1 MRIDQYFKKLN
12 DENLLR
18 SDPNLCARIGLKR
31 EKEVQIESQAKQTTN
46 SHKESIKELDMN
58 QLKNYTNSTIAAD
71 SLPNLGRTL
80 STRKSEDMTFKP
92 LKTGYKPNK
101 TARQKFNCRRF
112 NIHQQIKSQEM
123 MMQSNK
129 MKRQQEMAKI
139 LGPGQATTSFQEN
152 IGLVKIPDK
161 SFDNNM
167 GSI

>member
-31 EKEVQIESQAKQTTN
+31 EKEPPLEQQAKTTTY
-46 SHKESIKELDMN
+46 SQKDSIKELDMN
-58 QLKNYTNSTIAAD
+58 QLKNYTNSTIVAD
-71 SLPNLGRTL
+71 SVPNLGRTL

-92 LKTGYKPNK
+92 MKTSYKPNK

-123 MMQSNK
+123 M
-129 MKRQQEMAKI
+129 
-139 LGPGQATTSFQEN
+139 L
-152 IGLVKIPDK
+152 
-161 SFDNNM
+161 
-167 GSI
+167 